1 MIDGENKP
9 NARPFFARFEMN
21 TKETSSVYFPIVD
34 THAHINLEIF
44 DSDLNE
50 LIARSRAGRFPEI
63 RGRQIGTDAVARPFI
78 SGLICPAVDLA
89 TSERAIALAEKYDFI
104 FAAVGVHPNHV
115 GLLHPG
121 EWEGIC
127 DLVKRESGR
136 GRLVGL
142 GETGLDRH
150 WDDSPFELQR
160 EYFLITLEQGRET
173 KLPVLIH
180 SRDANDDLD
189 KLLHDF
195 YSNEK
200 PDWQVG
206 VVHSFSGT
214 PAQAE
219 RWLDLGF
226 YLGFG
231 GFVTYTNR
239 AFSDIWEVA
248 RLIPEDKMLLETDC
262 PFLTPHP
269 ARGKVDRN
277 EPLLAAFVARR
288 LAELRGATVS
298 QIAQTTKENARR
310 LFNLPQLL
318 DSPSETV

>member
-1 MIDGENKP
+1 MKP
-9 NARPFFARFEMN
+9 I
-21 TKETSSVYFPIVD
+21 ETSPVYFPIVD
-34 THAHINLEIF
+34 THAHINLDVF
-44 DSDLNE
+44 DADLDN
-50 LIARSRAGRFPEI
+50 LIARSREGRFPEI
-63 RGRQIGTDAVARPFI
+63 RGRQVGTDAVARPFI
-78 SGLICPAVDLA
+78 SGLICPAVDLV
-89 TSERAIALAEKYDFI
+89 TSQRALTLAEKYDFI

-115 GLLHPG
+115 ALLQPD
-121 EWEGIC
+121 EWKRIC
-127 DLVKRESGR
+127 DLVKMELGR

-160 EYFLITLEQGRET
+160 EFFLKTLEQGRET

-189 KLLHDF
+189 ELLRDF
-195 YSNEK
+195 YSNDK
-200 PDWQVG
+200 PDWPVG

-231 GFVTYTNR
+231 GFATYTNR
-239 AFSDIWEVA
+239 SFSDIWEVA
-248 RLIPEDKMLLETDC
+248 RLVPEDRMLLETDC

-269 ARGKVDRN
+269 VRGKVDRN
-277 EPLLAAFVARR
+277 EPILAAFVARR
-288 LAELRGATVS
+288 LAELRGASVS

-310 LFNLPQLL
+310 LFSLPPLP
-318 DSPSETV
+318 DSPSETS